1 MDTET
6 TSQNTATP
14 ATANAPA
21 AFAPTQLADAFAAA
35 TSPIETDSATN
46 EQGQQGATDDKAA
59 AEAAAQ
65 AHATSVHNGRL
76 GAAMRENNS
85 LKKSLSEKDE
95 EIARLREQLEASR
108 KTLPPKERYKDVEGI
123 DNFDDDTV
131 KLVDAIAEKREAAIR
146 QQLEEQRK
154 RNEELERRF
163 AMSGAKSSE
172 DEVKAAVWREVEAR
186 TPGLL
191 ARVSGGG
198 DLVDAWTAFTHNEKD
213 PATGLP
219 WGTALGEALKR
230 GYAPGITRVFEQF
243 VERNGLARQH
253 DGTGLAP
260 TPPASKGAGGEGGL
274 RDSNGRKVWPSKQAI
289 FDEMERVSAAERRGS
304 ITSAERHKQ
313 LEALEDDFRSG
324 RYVK

>member
-1 MDTET
+1 MDNET
-6 TSQNTATP
+6 TGQNTTP
-14 ATANAPA
+14 DTANAPA

-46 EQGQQGATDDKAA
+46 EQGQQGAAQEDKAS

-65 AHATSVHNGRL
+65 AHAASVHNGRL

-146 QQLEEQRK
+146 QQLDEQRR
-154 RNEELERRF
+154 RNEELERRV

-198 DLVDAWTAFTHNEKD
+198 DLVDAWTAFTHNEND

-243 VERNGLARQH
+243 VQRNGLAKQH
-253 DGTGLAP
+253 DGTGYAA
-260 TPPASKGAGGEGGL
+260 TPPASRGAPAPSGGAAAMSEDQIVAEMSRLDSLFKQGRIDKKTRDAKYAELISTAKG
-274 RDSNGRKVWPSKQAI
+274 R
-289 FDEMERVSAAERRGS
+289 
-304 ITSAERHKQ
+304 
-313 LEALEDDFRSG
+313 
-324 RYVK
+324 

>member
-14 ATANAPA
+14 ATANTPA
-21 AFAPTQLADAFAAA
+21 TFAPTQLADAFAAA
-35 TSPIETDSATN
+35 TAPIETDSATN
-46 EQGQQGATDDKAA
+46 EQGQQGATEDKAA

-131 KLVDAIAEKREAAIR
+131 KLVDAITEKSVAAIR
-146 QQLEEQRK
+146 QQLDEQRK

-230 GYAPGITRVFEQF
+230 GYAPGITRVFDQF
-243 VERNGLARQH
+243 VQRNGLARQH
-253 DGTGLAP
+253 DGTGYAA
-260 TPPASKGAGGEGGL
+260 TPPASRGAPAPSGGAAAMTEDQIVAEMSRLDSLFKQGRIDKKTRDAKYAELISTAKG
-274 RDSNGRKVWPSKQAI
+274 R
-289 FDEMERVSAAERRGS
+289 
-304 ITSAERHKQ
+304 
-313 LEALEDDFRSG
+313 
-324 RYVK
+324 

>member
-1 MDTET
+1 MDNET

-14 ATANAPA
+14 ATANATA

-35 TSPIETDSATN
+35 TAPIETDSATN
-46 EQGQQGATDDKAA
+46 EQGQQGATQYDKAA
-59 AEAAAQ
+59 ESAAQ
-65 AHATSVHNGRL
+65 AHAESVRNGRL

-95 EIARLREQLEASR
+95 EIARLKEQLEASR

-123 DNFDDDTV
+123 DAFDDDTV
-131 KLVDAIAEKREAAIR
+131 RIVDAIAEKREAAIR

-154 RNEELERRF
+154 RNEELERRV
-163 AMSGAKSSE
+163 AQSGEKSQE
-172 DEVKAAVWREVEAR
+172 DDVKAAVWRDVEAR

-198 DLVDAWTAFTHNEKD
+198 DLVDAWTAFTHNEND

-230 GYAPGITRVFEQF
+230 GYAPGITRVFDQF
-243 VERNGLARQH
+243 VQRNGLARQH
-253 DGTGLAP
+253 DGTGYAA
-260 TPPASKGAGGEGGL
+260 TPPESRGAPAPSGGAAAMAEEKILAEMDRLDYLYKHGRIDKKTRDNKYAELVEASA
-274 RDSNGRKVWPSKQAI
+274 RGRK
-289 FDEMERVSAAERRGS
+289 
-304 ITSAERHKQ
+304 
-313 LEALEDDFRSG
+313 
-324 RYVK
+324 

>member
-6 TSQNTATP
+6 TSQNTANP

-146 QQLEEQRK
+146 QQLDEQRR

-198 DLVDAWTAFTHNEKD
+198 DLVDAWTAFTHNETDKE
-213 PATGLP
+213 TGLK
-219 WGTALGEALKR
+219 WGAALGEALKR
-230 GYAPGITRVFEQF
+230 GYAYGITRVFDQF
-243 VERNGLARQH
+243 VQGGKGVHDNGDAAVLHGFSQGH
-253 DGTGLAP
+253 AP
-260 TPPASKGAGGEGGL
+260 SFKGAGHPEELGLPIIGG
-274 RDSNGRKVWPSKQAI
+274 RIP
-289 FDEMERVSAAERRGS
+289 VSAELHPPDIFLNALLLKGS
-304 ITSAERHKQ
+304 
-313 LEALEDDFRSG
+313 
-324 RYVK
+324 

>member
-6 TSQNTATP
+6 TSQNTNP
-14 ATANAPA
+14 ETANAPA

-46 EQGQQGATDDKAA
+46 EQGQQGATEDKAA

-85 LKKSLSEKDE
+85 LKKSLSEKDA
-95 EIARLREQLEASR
+95 EIAQLKEQLEASR
-108 KTLPPKERYKDVEGI
+108 RTLPPKERYKDVEGI
-123 DNFDDDTV
+123 DNFDDETV
-131 KLVDAIAEKREAAIR
+131 KLVDAIAERREASIR
-146 QQLEEQRK
+146 QQLDEQRR
-154 RNEELERRF
+154 RNEELERRV
-163 AMSGAKSSE
+163 AMSGARADE

-198 DLVDAWTAFTHNEKD
+198 DLVDAWTAFTHGEKD

-243 VERNGLARQH
+243 VARNGLARQH

-260 TPPASKGAGGEGGL
+260 TPPPSRGAPPPSGGAAAMTEDQIVAEMNRLDGLFKQGRIDKKTRDAKYAELISTAKG
-274 RDSNGRKVWPSKQAI
+274 R
-289 FDEMERVSAAERRGS
+289 
-304 ITSAERHKQ
+304 
-313 LEALEDDFRSG
+313 
-324 RYVK
+324 

>member
-6 TSQNTATP
+6 TSQNTNP
-14 ATANAPA
+14 ETANAPA

-46 EQGQQGATDDKAA
+46 EQGQQGATEDKAA
-59 AEAAAQ
+59 AEAAAK

-85 LKKSLSEKDE
+85 LKKSLSEKDA
-95 EIARLREQLEASR
+95 EIAQLKEQLEASR
-108 KTLPPKERYKDVEGI
+108 RTLPPKERYKDVEGI
-123 DNFDDDTV
+123 DNFDDETV
-131 KLVDAIAEKREAAIR
+131 KLVDAIAERREASIR
-146 QQLEEQRK
+146 QQLDEQRR
-154 RNEELERRF
+154 RNEELERRV
-163 AMSGAKSSE
+163 AMSGARADE
-172 DEVKAAVWREVEAR
+172 DEVKAKVWREVEAR

-198 DLVDAWTAFTHNEKD
+198 DLVDAWTAFTHGEKD

-243 VERNGLARQH
+243 VARNGLARQH

-260 TPPASKGAGGEGGL
+260 TPPPSRGAPPPSGGAAAMTEDQIVAEMNRLDGLFKQGRIDKKTRDAKYAELISTAKG
-274 RDSNGRKVWPSKQAI
+274 R
-289 FDEMERVSAAERRGS
+289 
-304 ITSAERHKQ
+304 
-313 LEALEDDFRSG
+313 
-324 RYVK
+324 

>member
-1 MDTET
+1 MDNET
-6 TSQNTATP
+6 TSQNTTP
-14 ATANAPA
+14 DTANAPA

-35 TSPIETDSATN
+35 TAPIETDSATN
-46 EQGQQGATDDKAA
+46 EQGQQGAAEDKAV

-65 AHATSVHNGRL
+65 AHAASVHNGRL

-131 KLVDAIAEKREAAIR
+131 RMVDAITEKRVADFR

-154 RNEELERRF
+154 RNEELERRV
-163 AMSGAKSSE
+163 AMSGAKSQE
-172 DEVKAAVWREVEAR
+172 DDVKAAVWREVEAR

-198 DLVDAWTAFTHNEKD
+198 DLVDAWTAFTHNEND

-230 GYAPGITRVFEQF
+230 GYAPGIIRVFDQF
-243 VERNGLARQH
+243 VQRNGLAKQH
-253 DGTGLAP
+253 DGTGYAA
-260 TPPASKGAGGEGGL
+260 TPPASRGAPAPSGGAAAMSEDQIVAEMSRLDSLFKQGRIDKKTRDAKYAELISTAKG
-274 RDSNGRKVWPSKQAI
+274 R
-289 FDEMERVSAAERRGS
+289 
-304 ITSAERHKQ
+304 
-313 LEALEDDFRSG
+313 
-324 RYVK
+324 